1 MEVSAVLAL
10 VALAAAVAYAALLLF
25 LLGWSASPGRH
36 LRAFSAFLAASGLWS
51 LSLYFYPAAPQL
63 NLPVKLLAGGTLLL
77 AMASSSYLDWSRR
90 HGSATVAAAMLTIAF
105 LLDLDPAAHV
115 SMAAPLASF
124 VPSAGGWLALALWL
138 GLSIVIPVR
147 TWLDYRQSYFPW
159 HANRLL
165 HWITFIVTAVAGEA
179 LIFVAQPWVQT
190 AGHLLRFLAVFS
202 LVRAVTSHR
211 LFDIRARLR
220 QALAFLAILLASA
233 IPAALVLSLTL
244 FVSDQLALPGI
255 WTYLILV
262 GIVAIGFAFYQP
274 FRRLLDR
281 FIYRFFFGREL
292 QTSQIVRRYSQAI
305 GRTLDVDQLSMV
317 IIGTISELLETTRGA
332 LLLVSE
338 EEGSYTIEP
347 VPAMGAVPRQNH
359 HLPADSPL
367 LQPLAHARL
376 PLLQYDIDFNP
387 LYSGI
392 ATSDRTWLEEMAM
405 DVYVP
410 VHSEDRITGLIALG
424 PKSSGLPYRADELEL
439 VQLLADQTV
448 IALKNARLFSELNQQ
463 HDRIRYLNTD
473 LRRQNDRL
481 EILDK
486 VKSDFITIASH
497 ELRTPLTQVK
507 GYADILQAMNE
518 ESDLTREQTREIAGH
533 IIRAST
539 RLESLIAA
547 MLDASQLEVSGLH
560 LMLMPLRLEAVIK
573 AVIDSYADALE
584 QRRILLETEGI
595 GSLPSLRGDYRRL
608 SQAFSNLI
616 GNAIKYTPDHGT
628 ITIEGKVAAG
638 EDGAEYIE
646 IVLADTG
653 IGIDR
658 QYQQLIFEKFF
669 RIGDPELH
677 SSGTTKF
684 KGAGPGL
691 GLHIAKGV
699 IEAHGGSI
707 WVESE
712 GENEERLPGS
722 RFHVILPL
730 SPPWDEETASPRRA
744 PAMEQA
750 PWLIR

>member
-1 MEVSAVLAL
+1 MDLTQFLAL
-10 VALAAAVAYAALLLF
+10 IPLAAAIAYAALLLF
-25 LLGWSASPGRH
+25 LLGWNASPGGH
-36 LRAFSAFLAASGLWS
+36 LRAFSGFLATSGLWS
-51 LSLYFYPAAPQL
+51 LAIYFAHSTPL
-63 NLPVKLLAGGTLLL
+63 TNLPVMLLASGTLLL
-77 AMASSSYLDWSRR
+77 ALSSSVYLDWSRSR
-90 HGSATVAAAMLTIAF
+90 GWAFVAGAVLFLAF
-105 LLDLDPAAHV
+105 LLDLSPAAPV
-115 SMAAPLASF
+115 AIPVPLAF
-124 VPSAGGWLALALWL
+124 FAPTAGGLLALVLWF
-138 GLSIVIPVR
+138 GLSLVILIR
-147 TWLDYRQSYFPW
+147 TWVDYRQTYFPW

-165 HWITFIVTAVAGEA
+165 HWSTFIAVAVAGEA
-179 LIFVAQPWVQT
+179 LVFNQQPWVQ
-190 AGHLLRFLAVFS
+190 AGGHILRFFAVFS

-220 QALAFLAILLASA
+220 QSLAFLAILLASA
-233 IPAALVLSLTL
+233 VPGAGVLLLTL
-244 FVSDQLALPGI
+244 LATTHLELDTVSTYVVLLGI
-255 WTYLILV
+255 
-262 GIVAIGFAFYQP
+262 IVLGFALYQP
-274 FRRLLDR
+274 FRRLIDR
-281 FIYRFFFGREL
+281 FIYRYFFGREL
-292 QTSQIVRRYSQAI
+292 QTSQVVRRYSQAI

-317 IIGTISELLETTRGA
+317 IIGTISEMLETTRGA

-338 EEGSYTIEP
+338 DDEGYTIEA
-347 VPAMGAVPRQNH
+347 VPAMGAVPRENQR
-359 HLPADSPL
+359 LPADSPL
-367 LQPLAHARL
+367 LQPLAHGRL

-387 LYSGI
+387 LYAEISSTVR
-392 ATSDRTWLEEMAM
+392 AWLEEMAM
-405 DVYVP
+405 DIYVP
-410 VHSEDRITGLIALG
+410 VHSDDQLSGLIALG
-424 PKSSGLPYRADELEL
+424 PKSSGLPYRSDELEL

-518 ESDLTREQTREIAGH
+518 EANLTREQTREIAGH
-533 IIRAST
+533 IIRASS
-539 RLESLIAA
+539 RLESLLAA

-560 LMLMPLRLEAVIK
+560 LMLMPIRLEAVIK
-573 AVIDSYADALE
+573 AVVDSFADALQ

-595 GSLPSLRGDYRRL
+595 EVLPSLRGDYRRL

-628 ITIEGKVAAG
+628 ITIEGAVAHG
-638 EDGAEYIE
+638 EDGSEYVELVI
-646 IVLADTG
+646 ADTG

-691 GLHIAKGV
+691 GLHIARGV

-712 GENEERLPGS
+712 GEDEERLPGS
-722 RFHVILPL
+722 RFHIILPL
-730 SPPWDEETASPRRA
+730 RPPWEDEAEPRVGA
-744 PAMEQA
+744 PVLEQA

>member
-1 MEVSAVLAL
+1 MDLTQLFAL
-10 VALAAAVAYAALLLF
+10 IPLAAAVAYAALLLF
-25 LLGWSASPGRH
+25 LLGWNTSPGGH
-36 LRAFSAFLAASGLWS
+36 LHAFGGFLATSGLWA
-51 LSLYFYPAAPQL
+51 LVIYFADSAPL
-63 NLPVKLLAGGTLLL
+63 ANLPVMLLAAGTLLL
-77 AMASSSYLDWSRR
+77 ALSSSVYLDWSRSR
-90 HGSATVAAAMLTIAF
+90 SWALVAGSVLFLAF
-105 LLDLDPAAHV
+105 LLELSPPAPV
-115 SMAAPLASF
+115 TIPLPLAF
-124 VPSAGGWLALALWL
+124 FTPTAGGLLALALWF
-138 GLSIVIPVR
+138 GLSLAILGR
-147 TWLDYRQSYFPW
+147 TWVDYRQTYFPW

-165 HWITFIVTAVAGEA
+165 HWIVFIAIAVGGEA
-179 LIFVAQPWVQT
+179 LVFNQQPWVQ
-190 AGHLLRFLAVFS
+190 AGGHIVRFFAVFS

-220 QALAFLAILLASA
+220 QSLAFLAILVASA
-233 IPAALVLSLTL
+233 VPGAAVLLLTVLATTRLELDTVSRYLVLL
-244 FVSDQLALPGI
+244 GI
-255 WTYLILV
+255 
-262 GIVAIGFAFYQP
+262 IVLGFALYQP
-274 FRRLLDR
+274 FRRLIDR
-281 FIYRFFFGREL
+281 FIYRYFFGREL
-292 QTSQIVRRYSQAI
+292 QTSQVVRRYSQAI

-338 EEGSYTIEP
+338 DDEGYTIEA
-347 VPAMGAVPRQNH
+347 VPAMGAVPRQNRR
-359 HLPADSPL
+359 LPTGSPL

-387 LYSGI
+387 LYAEISSGVR
-392 ATSDRTWLEEMAM
+392 AWLEEMAM

-410 VHSEDRITGLIALG
+410 VHSDDQLSGLIALG
-424 PKSSGLPYRADELEL
+424 PKSSGLPYRSDELEL

-518 ESDLTREQTREIAGH
+518 EANLTREQTREIAGH
-533 IIRAST
+533 IIRASS
-539 RLESLIAA
+539 RLESLLAA
-547 MLDASQLEVSGLH
+547 MLDASQLEVSGLQ
-560 LMLMPLRLEAVIK
+560 LMLMPIRIESVIK
-573 AVIDSYADALE
+573 AVIDSFADALQ

-595 GSLPSLRGDYRRL
+595 DTLPSLRGDYRRL

-628 ITIEGKVAAG
+628 ITIEGAVAQG
-638 EDGAEYIE
+638 ENGTEFIE
-646 IVLADTG
+646 LVIADTG

-699 IEAHGGSI
+699 IAAHGGSI

-712 GENEERLPGS
+712 GEDEERLPGS
-722 RFHVILPL
+722 CFHIILPL
-730 SPPWDEETASPRRA
+730 TPPWEETERRVEA
-744 PAMEQA
+744 PVLEQA

>member
-1 MEVSAVLAL
+1 MDISQVLAL
-10 VALAAAVAYAALLLF
+10 VPLVAAVAYAALLLY
-25 LLGWSASPGRH
+25 LLGWSASPSRR
-36 LRAFSAFLAASGLWS
+36 LRAFSSFLAASGLWA
-51 LSLYFYPAAPQL
+51 LALYFYPTAPQL
-63 NLPVKLLAGGTLLL
+63 NLPVKLLAAGTLLL
-77 AMASSSYLDWSRR
+77 ALASSSYLDWSRR
-90 HGSATVAAAMLTIAF
+90 YGSALAAAAALAIAVF
-105 LLDLDPAAHV
+105 LDLTPGMEINLPLA
-115 SMAAPLASF
+115 LASF
-124 VPSAGGWLALALWL
+124 MPSAGGWLALTLWL
-138 GLSIVIPVR
+138 TLSLVIPVR
-147 TWLDYRQSYFPW
+147 TWLDYRQTYFPW

-165 HWITFIVTAVAGEA
+165 HWITFTTAAVVGEA
-179 LIFVAQPWVQT
+179 LVFAPQPWLQT
-190 AGHLLRFLAVFS
+190 AGHLLRFLATFS

-220 QALAFLAILLASA
+220 QALAFVASLLASA
-233 IPAALVLSLTL
+233 LPAALVLFLTL
-244 FVSDQLALPGI
+244 SVSRRLALPPA
-255 WTYLILV
+255 WTTLILL
-262 GIVAIGFAFYQP
+262 GIVVAGFAVYQP

-281 FIYRFFFGREL
+281 FIYRYFFGREL

-338 EEGSYTIEP
+338 QDGCYTIEP
-347 VPAMGAVPRQNH
+347 VPAMGAVPRQNQQ
-359 HLPADSPL
+359 LPADSPL
-367 LQPLAHARL
+367 LQPLAHGRL

-387 LYSGI
+387 HYSDI
-392 ATSDRTWLEEMAM
+392 SSEERRWLEEMAM

-410 VHSEDRITGLIALG
+410 VHSEDRLTGLIALG

-560 LMLMPLRLEAVIK
+560 LVLMPLRLEAVIK
-573 AVIDSYADALE
+573 AVVDSFADALQ

-595 GSLPSLRGDYRRL
+595 DALPSLRGDYRRL

-628 ITIEGKVAAG
+628 ITIEGVVVAG
-638 EDGAEYIE
+638 EDGSDYLELVI
-646 IVLADTG
+646 ADTG

-712 GENEERLPGS
+712 GEDEERLPGS

-730 SPPWDEETASPRRA
+730 APPWDEAEESPRRA
-744 PAMEQA
+744 PATEQA